1 MKTGFKIKGMHC
13 SGCAMGIE
21 MTLKFKEGLKNVKV
35 DFANEKVDFEFNS
48 DKIRL
53 PEIKKTVSD
62 MGFEVD

>member
-1 MKTGFKIKGMHC
+1 MNKSFKIKGMHC
-13 SGCAMGIE
+13 NRCAMGIE
-21 MTLKFKEGLKNVKV
+21 MTLKFKEELENVKV

-53 PEIKKTVSD
+53 PEIKKTVLD